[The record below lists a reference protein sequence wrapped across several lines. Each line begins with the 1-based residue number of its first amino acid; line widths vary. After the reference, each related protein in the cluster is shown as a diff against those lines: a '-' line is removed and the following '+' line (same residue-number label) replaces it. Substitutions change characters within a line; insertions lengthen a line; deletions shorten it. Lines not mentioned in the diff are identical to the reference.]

1 MLVGDGTLLVS
12 IDGIAGIEA
21 LVGIPGP
28 MIHFALQAGVL
39 ESILLQVMAG
49 IPGTEDGVGTPGIED
64 GAGIPGIEDGAGIP
78 GTTAGIEGMEFLQV
92 EEISIDITAVLIP
105 TEYTMDLET
114 ELGR

>member
-1 MLVGDGTLLVS
+1 MLVGDGILLDG
-12 IDGIAGIEA
+12 IDGIGGIVGTEDG
-21 LVGIPGP
+21 VGILGP
-28 MIHFALQAGVL
+28 MIHFAHQAGVL

-49 IPGTEDGVGTPGIED
+49 IPGTEDGVGT
-64 GAGIPGIEDGAGIP
+64 PGIEDGAGIP